1 MRGLENVTELHCIY
15 WECYMSS
22 TAPTKK
28 LHWWDGPIRGGVV
41 CYYHPR
47 KSELS
52 HSFGFLRIET
62 NIVTRNVSMTAS
74 QPYQVSEERVIDIW
88 EVWREIIR
96 EFCFLRTILE
106 SREAG
111 EVWQTQNPGI
121 PLGWPSSAADSGSGV
136 RAVIQNQVCN
146 LRSIWQTGGRPRWGS
161 GVRQEAAPGVGQESG
176 GWDEGK
182 QA

>member
-106 SREAG
+106 SRDAG

-121 PLGWPSSAADSGSGV
+121 PGRVTQLSCWFRLRSESRDPEPSLQSPQHLADRRPPLVRVRSQTGGRSRCGSGV
-136 RAVIQNQVCN
+136 RR
-146 LRSIWQTGGRPRWGS
+146 LGG
-161 GVRQEAAPGVGQESG
+161 
-176 GWDEGK
+176 GK
-182 QA
+182 